1 MKLETV
7 LDKVTDICR
16 EYSAMQ
22 TLDGHRLN
30 ELLKDLTGRLYYL
43 ETIRSRTHDLWQKEV
58 FELTQEGMT
67 VSRAECQ
74 AHVKHPQMYLLS
86 YSGICIR
93 WSFFWALPIS

>member
-1 MKLETV
+1 MRLETV

-43 ETIRSRTHDLWQKEV
+43 ETIRGDRDWETV
-58 FELTQEGMT
+58 FFAS
-67 VSRAECQ
+67 VN
-74 AHVKHPQMYLLS
+74 PQ
-86 YSGICIR
+86 
-93 WSFFWALPIS
+93 F